1 VAKPSASIDVGLD
14 QLSLFGTFIGVH
26 KAVSSF
32 ATFLFG
38 RFHVP
43 TVTLI
48 KMLQPNAGTA
58 QDRHL
63 SPRQNPLSDWLN
75 LLERSAHAGCWTLDC
90 AQQQLSLSAGLKAML
105 EWDSKSDHDAD
116 RGPDWQTFL
125 ALFAPA
131 SNTAMT
137 EALAVCRTSGK
148 PFELAAELITP
159 TGQHLWLRSVGQAV
173 LDSAGKVI
181 AVQGV
186 LLDASEKKRIEH
198 EPKRVLMQ
206 LSTTLASLKEAFVTL
221 DGQGRFTYVNPEAER
236 LLGHPSN
243 VLLGR
248 PIWAELAHTDTG
260 NGPLQEEI
268 NDALQTGQF
277 AEIET
282 FYPAQKIWL
291 WLRVYSFADGL
302 AVYLQDITERHHEQE
317 LLQLLQTSIARLNDV
332 VLIAKATHDETWPP
346 VVFVNEA
353 FLQQTGYSQA
363 EVLGQTLELLQG
375 PNTQNAELKRIRH
388 AFHHARPLTTELIY
402 YKKNGDPFWM
412 DLDIVPVDYQNRGL
426 THWVA
431 VGRDITARKAAD
443 EQIKHLAFYDPLT
456 QLPNRQLLT
465 NRLDALLSPK
475 NEPKGVGA
483 LMFIDLDNFKVL
495 NDTLGHSRGDMML
508 QQVALRLLGC
518 VRRSD
523 TVARLGGDEF
533 VVMLEDLSADPET
546 ALQKTRVVA
555 QKIMAT
561 LSVPYDL
568 NGNKY
573 HGTCSIGITQVGVL
587 SQGIGDALK
596 QADLAMYQAKAAGR
610 NTMCFFDPEMQIA
623 ATANAALTTDLR
635 QAFYEHEFVLHYQP
649 QVGRDGQMIGVEAL
663 LRWQR
668 PDRLVMPDT
677 FITQAEQSGL
687 ILPLGRWVLETAC
700 AQLVAWARRPETE
713 KLSIAV
719 NVSVRQFCHP
729 EFVDLVMALIRRSGI
744 RASRL
749 KLELTES
756 LLAVDIE
763 VTIAKMGMLKDA
775 GVKLS
780 IDDFGTGYSALSY
793 LKKLP
798 LDQLKICRTF
808 VKDVLTNPNDA
819 AIARTIIGLAQS
831 LGLDLIAEGV
841 ETQAQRD
848 FLMRHGCDSYQG
860 HLFCK
865 ALPIE
870 ALDAFITAQTTH

>member
-1 VAKPSASIDVGLD
+1 
-14 QLSLFGTFIGVH
+14 
-26 KAVSSF
+26 
-32 ATFLFG
+32 
-38 RFHVP
+38 
-43 TVTLI
+43 
-48 KMLQPNAGTA
+48 MLQPSADTA
-58 QDRHL
+58 QDSPL

-90 AQQQLSLSAGLKAML
+90 AQQRLSLSAGLKAL
-105 EWDSKSDHDAD
+105 LAWDSKPDHDAD
-116 RGPDWQTFL
+116 HGPDWQTFL

-131 SNTAMT
+131 SNAAMT
-137 EALAVCRTSGK
+137 EALEVCRTSGK
-148 PFELAAELITP
+148 PFELEAEVTTLE
-159 TGQHLWLRSVGQAV
+159 GQNLWLCSVGQAV
-173 LDSAGKVI
+173 LDSADKVI
-181 AVQGV
+181 AIQGV
-186 LLDASEKKRIEH
+186 LLDASQKKRMEH
-198 EPKRVLMQ
+198 ESKRVLMQ
-206 LSTTLASLKEAFVTL
+206 LSTTLASLDEAFVTL
-221 DGQGRFTYVNPEAER
+221 DGEGRFTFVNPEGER
-236 LLGHPSN
+236 LLGRPSN
-243 VLLGR
+243 ALLGR
-248 PIWAELAHTDTG
+248 PIWGELAHNG
-260 NGPLQEEI
+260 NGNGNGQLQKEI
-268 NDALQTGQF
+268 KDALQTGQF
-277 AEIET
+277 AEFET
-282 FYPAQKIWL
+282 FHPAQKIWL

-302 AVYLQDITERHHEQE
+302 AVYLQDITERHNEQE
-317 LLQLLQTSIARLNDV
+317 LLLLLQTSIARLNDV

-346 VVFVNEA
+346 VVFANEA

-363 EVLGQTLELLQG
+363 EVLGRTLELLQG
-375 PNTQNAELKRIRH
+375 PNTQNAELKRIQR
-388 AFHHARPLTTELIY
+388 AFHHARPLKTELIY

-483 LMFIDLDNFKVL
+483 LMFIDLDHFKVL

-508 QQVALRLLGC
+508 QQAALRLQGC

-533 VVMLEDLSADPET
+533 VVMLEELSADPET

-555 QKIMAT
+555 QKILAT

-568 NGNKY
+568 NGHKY

-623 ATANAALTTDLR
+623 VTANAALTTDLR

-668 PDRLVMPDT
+668 PDRLVMPDD

-687 ILPLGRWVLETAC
+687 ILPLGQWVLETAC
-700 AQLVAWARRPETE
+700 TQLVNWARRPETE
-713 KLSIAV
+713 KLSIAI

-775 GVKLS
+775 GVRLS

-831 LGLDLIAEGV
+831 LGLDLVAEGV

-865 ALPIE
+865 ALPIKE
-870 ALDAFITAQTTH
+870 LDAFIRAQASGVR

>member
-1 VAKPSASIDVGLD
+1 MSVGLD
-14 QLSLFGTFIGVH
+14 RLSLLGTFIGVH
-26 KAVSSF
+26 KAVSSL

-38 RFHVP
+38 RFHGL
-43 TVTLI
+43 TATLI
-48 KMLQPNAGTA
+48 KMLQTSADTA
-58 QDRHL
+58 DNSHSSPLQNSL
-63 SPRQNPLSDWLN
+63 SSWLS

-90 AQQQLSLSAGLKAML
+90 AQQQLRLSAGLKAL
-105 EWDSKSDHDAD
+105 LGWDARPDHDAD

-125 ALFAPA
+125 GLFAPA
-131 SNTAMT
+131 STTALA
-137 EALAVCRTSGK
+137 EALEVCRNSGK
-148 PFELAAELITP
+148 PFELEAEIITP
-159 TGQHLWLRSVGQAV
+159 EGQHLWLRSVGQAV
-173 LDSAGKVI
+173 LDSAGTVI
-181 AVQGV
+181 AVEGV
-186 LLDASEKKRIEH
+186 LLDASEQKRIEH
-198 EPKRVLMQ
+198 ESKRVLMQ
-206 LSTTLASLKEAFVTL
+206 LSTTLASLEEAFVTL
-221 DGQGRFTYVNPEAER
+221 DREGRFTYVNPESER
-236 LLGHPSN
+236 LLGRPSN
-243 VLLGR
+243 ALLGH
-248 PIWAELAHTDTG
+248 PIWGELAH
-260 NGPLQEEI
+260 NGSGRLQEEI

-277 AEIET
+277 AEFET
-282 FYPAQKIWL
+282 FYPTQKIWL
-291 WLRVYSFADGL
+291 LLRVYSFADGL

-332 VLIAKATHDETWPP
+332 VLIAKATDDETWPP

-353 FLQQTGYSQA
+353 FLRQTGYSQA

-375 PNTQNAELKRIRH
+375 PRTQHAELKRIRQ
-388 AFHHARPLTTELIY
+388 ALHHARPLKTELIY

-443 EQIKHLAFYDPLT
+443 EQIAHLAFYDPLT

-465 NRLDALLSPK
+465 KRLDALLSPK
-475 NEPKGVGA
+475 NESKRIGA

-495 NDTLGHSRGDMML
+495 NDTLGHARGDMML
-508 QQVALRLLGC
+508 QQVATRLQSC

-533 VVMLEDLSADPET
+533 VVMLEDLSTDPET
-546 ALQKTRVVA
+546 ALHKTRVVA
-555 QKIMAT
+555 RKILAA

-568 NGNKY
+568 NGNHY

-623 ATANAALTTDLR
+623 ATANATLTSDLR
-635 QAFYEHEFVLHYQP
+635 QAFYAHAFVLHYQP

-668 PDRLVMPDT
+668 PDRLVMPDD

-687 ILPLGRWVLETAC
+687 ILPLGQWVLETAC
-700 AQLVAWARRPETE
+700 AQLVNWARHPDTE

-775 GVKLS
+775 GVTLS

-841 ETQAQRD
+841 ETQAQLD
-848 FLMRHGCDSYQG
+848 FLIRHGCDSYQG

-870 ALDAFITAQTTH
+870 ELDVFIAAQQQKDGR